1 MERLQYVRNDALDHL
16 RSTLRL
22 WGLVC
27 RRMGVGYSSMSSH
40 EKARIG
46 RGGVFDGLNIPDWL
60 AHVDHGIA
68 ISPPQHKL
76 MLVEHYSKHGNR
88 YDHIARLRQ
97 NHIEINSV
105 SAYYRRL
112 NVAEVY
118 LNSMLHGGNEIQ
130 MLRAS

>member
-1 MERLQYVRNDALDHL
+1 MEHL
-16 RSTLRL
+16 RSVKNDGLDDLRNKLRL

-27 RRMGVGYSSMSSH
+27 RRMGVGFSSMSSH

-46 RGGVFDGLNIPDWL
+46 RGGVFDGVHIPDFL
-60 AHVDHGIA
+60 ADVDHGV
-68 ISPPQHKL
+68 SCSLPQHKL
-76 MLVEHYSKHGNR
+76 MLVEHYTKNGNR
-88 YDHIARLRQ
+88 WDHIARLRRS
-97 NHIEINSV
+97 HVIINSV

-118 LNSMLHGGNEIQ
+118 LNTLLTSGNELT